1 MLGLITAYGA
11 GIYRTAVVD
20 VDKRGDIVPVDLA
33 ANMMCLIAWKTST
46 DAPIRQ
52 RCGKPD
58 VQIYNFTSGQN
69 KPFTWG
75 ELQDLGNKHYSKYPF
90 EYILWL
96 PGGSFKKSRV
106 LNQICEVLLHYLPAL
121 FVDLGLKVAGQK
133 PFLMKIVNK
142 MSMNMKALV
151 FFANR
156 EWTWSNQVWSLTCLD
171 INTHDL
177 RSMIGTTMIKKIAS
191 NKPTWDWGK
200 AQMLK

>member
-1 MLGLITAYGA
+1 MITAYGA

-156 EWTWSNQVWSLTCLD
+156 EWTWSNQVWSLT
-171 INTHDL
+171 
-177 RSMIGTTMIKKIAS
+177 
-191 NKPTWDWGK
+191 
-200 AQMLK
+200 